1 MKNPYFSVGT
11 RNEQLLFQNLVDE
24 QIKVYG
30 IDIYYL
36 PRKYINIDTVFKD
49 VIDSKFNDAYIIEAY
64 INTFTGFQGQGDFM
78 SKFGLKQADELTLT
92 ISRQR
97 FEDFLSVFLSADP
110 QVVLPTR
117 PEEGDLIYFPL
128 SKNFFE
134 IKFVEHEDP
143 FYQIGKNYSY
153 KLQCELYEYEN
164 EVIDTGVNEIDQSV
178 VDQGYEI
185 KYTMGTGT
193 SNYIFGENIVG
204 IGTTYGIGVTS
215 GIVMKW
221 DASSKVLSVSHIS
234 GNFKVG
240 QILVGQTSGTGRS
253 IISFDSLSST
263 GGVLGD
269 NRAIENAADS
279 VLDFSETNPFGEY
292 GDIGGSF

>member
-1 MKNPYFSVGT
+1 MKNPYFSIGT

-64 INTFTGFQGQGDFM
+64 VNTFTGFQGQGDFM

-110 QVVLPTR
+110 QVILPTR

-164 EVIDTGVNEIDQSV
+164 EVIDTGVKEIDQSV

-204 IGTTYGIGVTS
+204 IGTTYGVGVTS
-215 GIVMKW
+215 GVVMKW
-221 DASSKVLSVSHIS
+221 DAPSKVLSISHIS